1 MAERQ
6 DGRAYPAQ
14 PVVGV
19 GAVVLD
25 GDRVLLV
32 KRGHEPLKGEWSLP
46 GGVVELGET
55 LEAAI
60 VREVRE
66 ETGLEVD
73 VGPIVDVLDRLLYDR
88 DGRVQYHYV
97 LVDFLCRPSGG
108 AVRCAS
114 DAEAAEWA
122 PLVRLES
129 YGMAEQTVRVIQK
142 AANQDHLTSKRYH
155 GGHR

>member
-1 MAERQ
+1 M
-6 DGRAYPAQ
+6 RAYPAQ

-32 KRGHEPLKGEWSLP
+32 KRGHEPLNGEWSLP
-46 GGVVELGET
+46 GGAVELGET

-66 ETGLEVD
+66 ETGLEVS

-108 AVRCAS
+108 VVCCAS

-122 PLVRLES
+122 PLDRLES
-129 YGMAEQTVRVIQK
+129 YGLAEKTREVIEK
-142 AANQDHLTSKRYH
+142 AKVSEPA
-155 GGHR
+155 

>member
-1 MAERQ
+1 MII
-6 DGRAYPAQ
+6 
-14 PVVGV
+14 
-19 GAVVLD
+19 D

-32 KRGHEPLKGEWSLP
+32 KRGHEPLKGQWSLP
-46 GGVVELGET
+46 GGAVELGET

-66 ETGLEVD
+66 ETGLDVD

-88 DGRVQYHYV
+88 DGRIEYHYV

-108 AVRCAS
+108 ALCCAS

-122 PLVRLES
+122 PLERLES
-129 YGMAEQTVRVIQK
+129 YGLAEKTLEVIEK
-142 AANQDHLTSKRYH
+142 AKVSEPAWRPPS
-155 GGHR
+155 GGPASG

>member
-1 MAERQ
+1 M
-6 DGRAYPAQ
+6 RAYPAR

-19 GAVVLD
+19 GAVVLYAH
-25 GDRVLLV
+25 RVLLV

-60 VREVRE
+60 AREVRE
-66 ETGLEVD
+66 ETGLEVA
-73 VGPIVDVLDRLLYDR
+73 VGPIVDVLDRLLYDA

-108 AVRCAS
+108 VVCCGS
-114 DAEAAEWA
+114 DAEAAEWV
-122 PLVRLES
+122 PLDDLARFAV
-129 YGMAEQTVRVIQK
+129 ADATVIVIGK
-142 AANQDHLTSKRYH
+142 AVDRQSGAWTPREV
-155 GGHR
+155 HRHSE

>member
-1 MAERQ
+1 M
-6 DGRAYPAQ
+6 RAYPAQ

-19 GAVVLD
+19 GAVIID
-25 GDRVLLV
+25 DDRVLLV
-32 KRGHEPLKGEWSLP
+32 KRGHEPLKGQWSLP

-60 VREVRE
+60 GREVRE
-66 ETGLEVD
+66 ETGLEVA

-88 DGRVQYHYV
+88 DGRIEYHYV

-108 AVRCAS
+108 ALCCAS

-122 PLVRLES
+122 PLERLDS
-129 YGMAEQTVRVIQK
+129 YGLAGKTLEVIEK
-142 AANQDHLTSKRYH
+142 ARS
-155 GGHR
+155 G

>member
-1 MAERQ
+1 M
-6 DGRAYPAQ
+6 RAYPAQ

-46 GGVVELGET
+46 GGAVELGET

-73 VGPIVDVLDRLLYDR
+73 AGPIVDVLDRLLYDR
-88 DGRVQYHYV
+88 DGRVEYHYV

-108 AVRCAS
+108 AVCCAS

-122 PLVRLES
+122 PLERLES
-129 YGMAEQTVRVIQK
+129 YGLAEKTLEVIEK
-142 AANQDHLTSKRYH
+142 AKVSEPAWRPPS
-155 GGHR
+155 GGPGSG